1 MFDLAEIKRVD
12 DRIRLIKQRIRED
25 SIGSLE
31 SAFSWLPEYWW
42 SEDRYANLFIKE
54 DTVSYRIKRDSPE
67 SPQFKKNWIPS
78 IIKKFYPADFQYNKE
93 TVTLSASI
101 TVESHCITVEGKYRI
116 SFDPREIAKYPSPGL
131 IVAIRFVNYIRKANG
146 DNDRLVFGF
155 NDDES
160 RCFVISTPVT
170 LIKRHNI
177 EVLDTEVKPYFG
189 FSTR

>member
-1 MFDLAEIKRVD
+1 MFNLTEMKRVD

-31 SAFSWLPEYWW
+31 SAFQWLPEYWW
-42 SEDRYANLFIKE
+42 SDDQYAKLFEAVLAYQVIRKNSESKE
-54 DTVSYRIKRDSPE
+54 
-67 SPQFKKNWIPS
+67 FKPKWIPS
-78 IIKKFYPADFQYNKE
+78 VLRKFYPADFQYNKE

-101 TVESHCITVEGKYRI
+101 TVESHSVIVGGKYRI
-116 SFDPREIAKYPSPGL
+116 AFSPLEIAKYPSPGL